1 MLQTESPM
9 AFSFLKVIGLF
20 LYPNRSLNCFVS
32 CLRRG
37 SVNQISTKN
46 KAHNKKVI
54 QEYNPTLLE
63 FLKCRFPNDQ
73 IIDPILNNGVG
84 RKTEMMINKERLL
97 EYLETHVGDNTT
109 IFELAKNSKAYDGI
123 SDDEIKDEIMKIN
136 SEIRNIAIENGYRFN
151 SHHHDNEESGMPWV
165 YDFFIEIADVKKD
178 IARINR
184 AFQYKMKLV
193 LIEEEYG
200 IYDEEKD
207 LMIGFRTSI
216 PWQIKKI
223 YDEVS
228 DEIDRLEAGGRII
241 D

>member
-1 MLQTESPM
+1 M
-9 AFSFLKVIGLF
+9 
-20 LYPNRSLNCFVS
+20 
-32 CLRRG
+32 G
-37 SVNQISTKN
+37 SVNQISTRN
-46 KAHNKKVI
+46 KAHNKKAI
-54 QEYNPTLLE
+54 QEYNPTLPE
-63 FLKCRFPNDQ
+63 FIKCRFPNDQ

-123 SDDEIKDEIMKIN
+123 SDDKIKEEIMKIN

>member
-1 MLQTESPM
+1 
-9 AFSFLKVIGLF
+9 
-20 LYPNRSLNCFVS
+20 
-32 CLRRG
+32 
-37 SVNQISTKN
+37 
-46 KAHNKKVI
+46 
-54 QEYNPTLLE
+54 
-63 FLKCRFPNDQ
+63 
-73 IIDPILNNGVG
+73 
-84 RKTEMMINKERLL
+84 MMINKERLL

-136 SEIRNIAIENGYRFN
+136 SKIRNIAIENGYRFN

-165 YDFFIEIADVKKD
+165 YDFYIEIADVKKD

-207 LMIGFRTSI
+207 LMIGFRTSM

-228 DEIDRLEAGGRII
+228 DEIDRLEAGGRIL